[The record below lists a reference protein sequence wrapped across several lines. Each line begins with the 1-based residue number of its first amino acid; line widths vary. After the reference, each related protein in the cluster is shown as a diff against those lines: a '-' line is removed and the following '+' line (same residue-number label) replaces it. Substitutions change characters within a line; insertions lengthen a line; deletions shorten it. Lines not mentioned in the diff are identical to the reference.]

1 MRSPMRSLAR
11 AAVVGLSAAVLVSP
25 AAALAAPTAHHAAKK
40 KHHKK
45 KHHKKGR
52 RGARGP
58 RGFPGTNGTNGTNG
72 NNGAPG
78 TTGPQGPAGPAGALH
93 YRTVIAAAQPGTGTK
108 QPQGTPT
115 ALLTFGP
122 FALVGYCYRTT
133 DTSTT
138 PPTVMTNSDTYVVTS
153 QNGSSADFNSGNNS
167 SGNFSAGLGGEQP
180 TNQVSA
186 ADPTAQQ
193 YGTGGSYA
201 LTSADGQH
209 AYHGESANGVRLRG
223 AGSTAARPD
232 CSFNGYVIDE
242 S

>member
-1 MRSPMRSLAR
+1 MRSPMRSLVR
-11 AAVVGLSAAVLVSP
+11 AAVVGLSTAMLVSP

-45 KHHKKGR
+45 KHHKKSRRGR

-58 RGFPGTNGTNGTNG
+58 RGFPGTNGTNG

-78 TTGPQGPAGPAGALH
+78 TTGPQGPAGSSGALH

-153 QNGSSADFNSGNNS
+153 QNGSSFASRDFLTAA
-167 SGNFSAGLGGEQP
+167 GNFNAGLGGEQP
-180 TNQVSA
+180 VNQTA
-186 ADPTAQQ
+186 ATDPIGQD
-193 YGTGGSYA
+193 YSPGGSYS
-201 LTSADGQH
+201 LSSADGQH

-232 CSFNGYVIDE
+232 CSFSGYVIDE